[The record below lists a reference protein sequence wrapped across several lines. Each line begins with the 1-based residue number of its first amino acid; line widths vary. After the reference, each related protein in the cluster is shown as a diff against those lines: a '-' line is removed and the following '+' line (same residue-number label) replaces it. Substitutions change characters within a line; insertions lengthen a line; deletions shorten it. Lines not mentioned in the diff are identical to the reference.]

1 MSKITNFRRNHMA
14 RIPFNVSAKTAR
26 LIGRENVSNLEG
38 ALIELIKNTYDADAK
53 KCVVYYE
60 NSSNRLFIIDNGT
73 GMSKDVI
80 ADHWMTIGNSA
91 KRDRVYTEA
100 GRVNTGEKGIG
111 RFALDRIS
119 EKCKMLTV
127 SSQERFEWLVN
138 WESFDSSE
146 LITDTFAELNDST
159 ETIPQYLWDID
170 NKYLEK
176 LLESDFSGTGT
187 CFILE
192 NLRDQWN
199 DVLIE
204 RVKNSIQ
211 KLLPPMENNVFDLFF
226 YLWDTGTEDAKI
238 VSNLLNEYDYKL
250 HFAVNDFGECHIQ
263 IHRNEFY
270 FGTQFERIMKKAM
283 FSDEDRDY
291 FNDKLIT
298 ITGSIHDFLPGVEE
312 EIHIGAF
319 SGDIYFYRSEERRVG
334 KEC

>member
-1 MSKITNFRRNHMA
+1 MA

-250 HFAVNDFGECHIQ
+250 HFAVNDFGE
-263 IHRNEFY
+263 
-270 FGTQFERIMKKAM
+270 
-283 FSDEDRDY
+283 
-291 FNDKLIT
+291 
-298 ITGSIHDFLPGVEE
+298 
-312 EIHIGAF
+312 
-319 SGDIYFYRSEERRVG
+319 
-334 KEC
+334 

>member
-226 YLWDTGTEDAKI
+226 YLWDTRTEDAKI

-270 FGTQFERIMKKAM
+270 FGT
-283 FSDEDRDY
+283 
-291 FNDKLIT
+291 
-298 ITGSIHDFLPGVEE
+298 
-312 EIHIGAF
+312 
-319 SGDIYFYRSEERRVG
+319 
-334 KEC
+334 